1 MKKKL
6 LSIVIPAFNEE
17 LNIPLIYKKLSK
29 ILWKIEAS
37 YDYEIILI
45 NDGSRDQTW
54 KQIKKLSKEDKRIKW
69 VNLSRN
75 FGHQAALTAWLD
87 SVEWDIIVTMDAD
100 MQDPPSLILE
110 MIEKWESGAEI
121 VFARRK
127 ERHDNFF
134 KKYTALLYYKIL
146 TFISDTE
153 IPKNVWDF
161 RLFDK
166 KVLKAFKHLKE
177 RDRFIRG
184 IFAWVWFK
192 KEFVDFDRPERG
204 NGETGYSLWKMM
216 KLAMDGILNFSTF
229 PLKIGAI
236 IWTGMIVLSTSFFLY
251 IFYDFFIIWTDYP
264 LFKWI
269 SVLLLGFM
277 GLQFIFMWILWEYIA
292 RIYNETKER
301 PIYITSETVN
311 LWKKK

>member
-1 MKKKL
+1 M
-6 LSIVIPAFNEE
+6 E
-17 LNIPLIYKKLSK
+17 
-29 ILWKIEAS
+29 
-37 YDYEIILI
+37 
-45 NDGSRDQTW
+45 G
-54 KQIKKLSKEDKRIKW
+54 
-69 VNLSRN
+69 
-75 FGHQAALTAWLD
+75 
-87 SVEWDIIVTMDAD
+87 
-100 MQDPPSLILE
+100 
-110 MIEKWESGAEI
+110 
-121 VFARRK
+121 
-127 ERHDNFF
+127 
-134 KKYTALLYYKIL
+134 
-146 TFISDTE
+146 
-153 IPKNVWDF
+153 
-161 RLFDK
+161 
-166 KVLKAFKHLKE
+166 
-177 RDRFIRG
+177 G